1 MEGVAV
7 RLYLSVEKSVWPF
20 IALEMEQV
28 ATYIDL
34 VFENYF
40 ADDTTK
46 QMDRASERLNVL
58 TCRKRTFS
66 LFNQ

>member
-7 RLYLSVEKSVWPF
+7 RLYLNVEKSVWPF

-34 VFENYF
+34 VFENCF
-40 ADDTTK
+40 ADGTTK

-58 TCRKRTFS
+58 ISRKRTFS

>member
-7 RLYLSVEKSVWPF
+7 RLYLSVEKS
-20 IALEMEQV
+20 IALKMEQV

-34 VFENYF
+34 VFENCF

-46 QMDRASERLNVL
+46 QMDLASERLNL
-58 TCRKRTFS
+58 SICRKRTFS